1 MERIL
6 NITTFGTYRVVHKN
20 TDVLSQYCKSE
31 KGAELFRYLLAN
43 YEKKV
48 SKEEII
54 SLFWP
59 GMDEKRARQNLSSTL
74 YFVRNA
80 FNKAVGPGIGKKLCR
95 SSSQMCWLEFD
106 DSIFFDAMQLKKEL
120 DLANKAGS
128 LDEKVL
134 HLENAISLYRG
145 DFMKE
150 DEYNDWVIPIRAE
163 YREIVMNAFVEL
175 LDILY
180 QKGDY
185 NECMFYTLRLIE
197 IAPYNEMGI
206 KYKLRLLKRQGRIS
220 EARETYLRYVE
231 HLKNHYNEKFA
242 KDFEEIISSLDS
254 IDTHYGKE
262 HGMVN
267 QKGGAALI
275 DVSTFMEFAKFE
287 SLKRTS
293 SAAILFLQPEG
304 FDKLT
309 ERARKELILLITS
322 ALRQGDAVAADKK
335 NIYILLTEGKKPL
348 ANMVEN
354 RLKSKEKFNTLL
366 KTFNLNRIQ
375 SKAFE
380 LNTFND
386 YLVFESSL

>member
-1 MERIL
+1 MQRVL
-6 NITTFGTYRVVHKN
+6 DITTFGTYRVMHKN
-20 TDVLSQYCKSE
+20 LDVLRQYCKSE

-80 FNKAVGPGIGKKLCR
+80 FDRAIEPGTGKRICR
-95 SSSQMCWLEFD
+95 SSSQMCWLELD
-106 DSIFFDAMQLKKEL
+106 ENIYFDAKQLKEEL
-120 DLANKAGS
+120 ELANKAETTE
-128 LDEKVL
+128 EKIL
-134 HLENAISLYRG
+134 HLENALLLYRG

-150 DEYNDWVIPIRAE
+150 DDYNDWVIPIRKE

-185 NECMFYTLRLIE
+185 NECMFYTLRLME
-197 IAPYNEMGI
+197 IAPYNEMAV

-242 KDFEEIISSLDS
+242 KDFEDILSSLES
-254 IDTHYGKE
+254 IETNYGKE
-262 HGMVN
+262 QNMVN
-267 QKGGAALI
+267 QKGGATLI
-275 DVSTFMEFAKFE
+275 DVNTFKEFAKFE
-287 SLKRTS
+287 SLKRAS
-293 SAAILFLQPEG
+293 SACILFLQPEG
-304 FDKLT
+304 FDKLN

-322 ALRQGDAVAADKK
+322 ALRQGDAVAADKQ
-335 NIYILLTEGKKPL
+335 NIYILLTEGKNSL
-348 ANMVEN
+348 AHMVEN
-354 RLKSKEKFNTLL
+354 RLRNKEKLNTLL
-366 KTFNLNRIQ
+366 NQFKVSKIQ
-375 SKAFE
+375 SKSFE